1 MRRTT
6 RFRRLVEAKEILVLP
21 GAYDALTARIVEQ
34 AGFQAVSAGGYTAT
48 ASLLGQ
54 PDTGQLGMSE
64 MADFYARMCDA
75 TALPVF
81 ADADT
86 GYGNVTNVART
97 VRAYERA
104 GVGGL
109 FIEDQVAPK
118 RCGHMAGKAVIPAE
132 EMVAKIKA
140 ALDARLDQDLVIMA
154 RTDAL
159 AVNGIDDAIARGRL
173 YREAGADMIFVEAP
187 RSVADMRRICREID
201 APTMANNIEGG
212 LTPFLP
218 APELEKIGYSMVAFV
233 LGVTY
238 AIAHATREL
247 MMSLKR
253 DGTTAAYRK
262 RMFSF
267 DEFNALVGLDA
278 LRSKEAEKLEFAR
291 ALVAADPATKPNVG
305 ARGSARA
312 LVERGQ
318 KTRKRRK

>member
-6 RFRRLVEAKEILVLP
+6 RFRRLLEAKEILVLP
-21 GAYDALTARIVEQ
+21 GAYDALTARIIER
-34 AGFQAVSAGGYTAT
+34 AGFKAVSAGGYTAT
-48 ASLLGQ
+48 ASMLAQ
-54 PDTGQLGMSE
+54 PDSGQLGMSE
-64 MADFYARMCDA
+64 MADFYTRMCEA
-75 TALPVF
+75 TSLPVF

-104 GVGGL
+104 GVAGL

-118 RCGHMAGKAVIPAE
+118 RCGHMAGKAVIPPV

-140 ALDARLDQDLVIMA
+140 ALDARNDQDLVIMA

-159 AVNGIDDAIARGRL
+159 AVNGIDDAIRRGQL

-218 APELEKIGYSMVAFV
+218 APELEKIGYAMAAFV
-233 LGVTY
+233 LGVTF
-238 AIAHATREL
+238 AIARAASELAAT
-247 MMSLKR
+247 LKR

-262 RMFSF
+262 RMMAF
-267 DEFNALVGLDA
+267 DEFNDLVGMKE
-278 LRSKEAEKLEFAR
+278 LRQREAEKMDFAAALMARTGTSGVKR
-291 ALVAADPATKPNVG
+291 AAVG
-305 ARGSARA
+305 S
-312 LVERGQ
+312 
-318 KTRKRRK
+318 RKGRK

>member
-34 AGFQAVSAGGYTAT
+34 AGFKAVSAGGYTAT

-75 TALPVF
+75 TSLPVF

-104 GVGGL
+104 GVAGL

-118 RCGHMAGKAVIPAE
+118 RCGHMAGKAVIPPV
-132 EMVAKIKA
+132 EMAAKIKA
-140 ALDARLDQDLVIMA
+140 ALDARRDPDLVIMA

-159 AVNGIDDAIARGRL
+159 AVNGIDDAIARGQL

-187 RSVADMRRICREID
+187 RSVAEMRRICREID
-201 APTMANNIEGG
+201 APAMANNIEGG

-218 APELEKIGYSMVAFV
+218 AAELEKIGYAMVAFV
-233 LGVTY
+233 LGITFS
-238 AIAHATREL
+238 IARAAAEL
-247 MMSLKR
+247 MATLKR
-253 DGTTAAYRK
+253 DGTTAAFRR
-262 RMFSF
+262 RMMSF
-267 DEFNALVGLDA
+267 DAFNALVGLKE
-278 LRSKEAEKLEFAR
+278 LRQREAEKQDFAAALMERIGTGSKR
-291 ALVAADPATKPNVG
+291 AAS
-305 ARGSARA
+305 GS
-312 LVERGQ
+312 
-318 KTRKRRK
+318 RKGRK

>member
-6 RFRRLVEAKEILVLP
+6 RFRRLVESKEILVLP
-21 GAYDALTARIVEQ
+21 GAYDALTARIIEQ
-34 AGFQAVSAGGYTAT
+34 AGFKAVSAGGYTAT

-64 MADFYARMCDA
+64 MADFYTRMCEA
-75 TALPVF
+75 TTLPVF

-104 GVGGL
+104 GVAGL

-118 RCGHMAGKAVIPAE
+118 RCGHMAGKAVIPPV

-140 ALDARLDQDLVIMA
+140 ALDARKDRDLMIMA

-159 AVNGIDDAIARGRL
+159 AVNGIDDAIRRGQL

-218 APELEKIGYSMVAFV
+218 APELEKIGYAMVAFV

-238 AIAHATREL
+238 AIARAASELAAT
-247 MMSLKR
+247 LKR

-262 RMFSF
+262 RMMAF
-267 DEFNALVGLDA
+267 DEFNALVGLKQ
-278 LRSKEAEKLEFAR
+278 LRQLEAEKMDFAEALMAR
-291 ALVAADPATKPNVG
+291 AGMPGAKRAAA
-305 ARGSARA
+305 GS
-312 LVERGQ
+312 
-318 KTRKRRK
+318 RKGRK

>member
-6 RFRRLVEAKEILVLP
+6 RFRRLVESKEILVLP
-21 GAYDALTARIVEQ
+21 GAYDALTARIIEQ
-34 AGFQAVSAGGYTAT
+34 AGFKAVSAGGYTAT

-64 MADFYARMCDA
+64 MADFYTRMCEA
-75 TALPVF
+75 TTLPVF

-97 VRAYERA
+97 VRTYERA
-104 GVGGL
+104 GVAGL

-118 RCGHMAGKAVIPAE
+118 RCGHMAGKAVIQPV

-140 ALDARLDQDLVIMA
+140 ALDARKDRDLMIMA

-159 AVNGIDDAIARGRL
+159 AVNGIDDAIRRGQL
-173 YREAGADMIFVEAP
+173 YREAGADMVFVEAP
-187 RSVADMRRICREID
+187 RSVADMRRITSEID

-218 APELEKIGYSMVAFV
+218 APELEKIGYAMVAFV

-238 AIAHATREL
+238 AIARAASELAAT
-247 MMSLKR
+247 LKR

-262 RMFSF
+262 RMMAF
-267 DEFNALVGLDA
+267 DEFNALVGLKQ
-278 LRSKEAEKLEFAR
+278 LRQLEAEKMDFAEALMAR
-291 ALVAADPATKPNVG
+291 AGMPGAKRAAA
-305 ARGSARA
+305 GS
-312 LVERGQ
+312 
-318 KTRKRRK
+318 RKGRK